1 MLGRLKMTVE
11 ECIEKYNDMC
21 ERIFTNKGRPVQV
34 LLRADKWYKL
44 GSPSVE
50 MQGAFDH
57 TILEACI
64 METISGGAH
73 SVEDAGNIRLNNN
86 PSEHDCKV
94 YVGHWKLF
102 CTADSSRFV
111 CATKGEASDTTA
123 RFRSYDSDTPDFST
137 RGASILQAAR
147 ATSAAPGFFEPVVID
162 GITFYDG
169 GLGANNPSIEAWEEI
184 REIWKPRTDNVAGI
198 VSCFISIG
206 CGEAGLQTIE
216 KGAFKFLTKSLANI
230 ATETKKTAERFQKAN
245 GELFRNSRCMRFNV
259 EQGLQSVG
267 LEEYKEKNK
276 IKNAA
281 EEYITDQNTV
291 DKTDAVVERLA
302 QKQCMVD
309 FA

>member
-21 ERIFTNKGRPVQV
+21 ERIFANKGRPVQV
-34 LLRADKWYKL
+34 RLKGDRWYKTPGL
-44 GSPSVE
+44 SVE
-50 MQGAFDH
+50 MKGAFDH

-64 METISGGAH
+64 LETISG
-73 SVEDAGNIRLNNN
+73 SCQSTDDARKVRLNND
-86 PSEHDCKV
+86 PREHDCKV
-94 YVGHWKLF
+94 YVSHWKLF
-102 CTADSSRFV
+102 YTADSSRFV
-111 CATKGEASDTTA
+111 CATKGEAANTTA
-123 RFRSYDSDTPDFST
+123 RFRSYDSDSPEFST
-137 RGASILQAAR
+137 RGATILQAAR

-169 GLGANNPSIEAWEEI
+169 GLGANNPSMVAWEEI
-184 REIWKPRTDNVAGI
+184 RDVWKPRKDNVADI

-206 CGEAGLQTIE
+206 CGDPGLQIIE
-216 KGAFKFLTKSLANI
+216 KSAFKFLTESLANI
-230 ATETKKTAERFQKAN
+230 ATETKKTATTFHRAN
-245 GELFRNSRCMRFNV
+245 GELFRDKKCMRFNV

-267 LEEYKEKNK
+267 LEEYKERNK

-281 EEYITDQNTV
+281 EEYIMDPTTIDNTH
-291 DKTDAVVERLA
+291 AVVERLA